1 MGKRNNA
8 YMGKNVF
15 KCVACESDEEFEAM
29 RDSMIEELKAS
40 YHVDE
45 VFDYFYQDA
54 LAQAED
60 VATLVEMNNAIKK

>member
-1 MGKRNNA
+1 
-8 YMGKNVF
+8 
-15 KCVACESDEEFEAM
+15 M

-60 VATLVEMNNAIKK
+60 VATLVEMNNAIKKISLNESAIYKLKRHNPK

>member
-1 MGKRNNA
+1 
-8 YMGKNVF
+8 
-15 KCVACESDEEFEAM
+15 M